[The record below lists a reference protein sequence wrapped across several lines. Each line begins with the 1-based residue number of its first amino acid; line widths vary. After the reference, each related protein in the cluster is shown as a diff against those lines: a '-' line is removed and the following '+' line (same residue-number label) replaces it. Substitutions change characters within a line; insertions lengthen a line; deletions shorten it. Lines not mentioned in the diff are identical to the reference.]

1 MQKYIKNVI
10 CRSTTIAFVSQDDLN
25 NLKRRAF
32 NPKTGRTELVP
43 ASMTYAEWYKK
54 YVKGDPDAEAQDK
67 MLKNRPADKK
77 QFKEYRRILGEDTPK
92 TFARRLGKCLKK

>member
-1 MQKYIKNVI
+1 MIICQSLDGKIFFLKDRLVGKNYPPMHPW

-43 ASMTYAEWYKK
+43 ASMTYVEWYEK
-54 YVKGDPDAEAQDK
+54 YVKAIRTQK
-67 MLKNRPADKK
+67 
-77 QFKEYRRILGEDTPK
+77 RRRK
-92 TFARRLGKCLKK
+92 Y